1 MLKKRSRYDKIEKRI
16 GKRKGLC
23 WMKKWKKFVFGLLFG
38 TMICF
43 LLPKPVLQTD
53 AAAPFDVNEFV
64 DIASANIN
72 AMRMENGLE
81 PLQTAPLLQKM
92 CQERADELTKSYAHS
107 RANGDAWYTILTDYG
122 IDTNCFAGENI
133 AAGYDTPEGVVEGWM
148 NSAGH
153 RKNILNTNYEY
164 FAVGISYYEDDPE
177 YYFYYWDLILLS
189 SNTGFEDSY
198 IPIAFSMPTT
208 IQTTEPEQTTTL
220 TATTLTNLFSSTST
234 TTTTTTVTTTLPKTS
249 TIQTGD
255 YNYGDCNTDG
265 VVDLRDAIF
274 LGKYLSGQ
282 VAMTRVQLIN
292 ANCNQLDGTEI
303 VDEKDVQSIM
313 RFILLKL
320 DTLPETEP

>member
-1 MLKKRSRYDKIEKRI
+1 
-16 GKRKGLC
+16 
-23 WMKKWKKFVFGLLFG
+23 MKKWKKFVFGLLFG

-53 AAAPFDVNEFV
+53 AAAPFDVNEFI

-92 CQERADELTKSYAHS
+92 CQERADELTKSYSHS
-107 RANGDAWYTILTDYG
+107 RVNGDAWYTILTDYG

-153 RKNILNTNYEY
+153 RRNILNTNYEY
-164 FAVGISYYEDDPE
+164 FAVGVSYYENDPE

-189 SNTGFEDSY
+189 SDSGFEDSY
-198 IPIAFSMPTT
+198 TPLATVIPEI
-208 IQTTEPEQTTTL
+208 EQTTT
-220 TATTLTNLFSSTST
+220 TTLQTTSL
-234 TTTTTTVTTTLPKTS
+234 TTTTVTSLLSSNLTTTITAMITVPKTS
-249 TIQTGD
+249 TTLAYD

-282 VAMTRVQLIN
+282 VVMTRIQLIN
-292 ANCNQLDGTEI
+292 ANCNQIDGTEV
-303 VDEKDVQSIM
+303 VDERDAQSIM
-313 RFILLKL
+313 EFVLLKL
-320 DTLPETEP
+320 DTLPVTES

>member
-1 MLKKRSRYDKIEKRI
+1 
-16 GKRKGLC
+16 
-23 WMKKWKKFVFGLLFG
+23 MKKWKKFVFGLLFG
-38 TMICF
+38 MMICF

-53 AAAPFDVNEFV
+53 AAAPFDVNEFI

-81 PLQTAPLLQKM
+81 PLQTAPLLQEM

-107 RANGDAWYTILTDYG
+107 RVNGDAWYTILTDYG

-148 NSAGH
+148 NSTGH
-153 RKNILNTNYEY
+153 RRNILNTNYEY
-164 FAVGISYYEDDPE
+164 FAVGVSYYENDPE

-189 SNTGFEDSY
+189 SDSGFEDSY
-198 IPIAFSMPTT
+198 TPLATVIPET
-208 IQTTEPEQTTTL
+208 EQTTT
-220 TATTLTNLFSSTST
+220 TTLQTTSL
-234 TTTTTTVTTTLPKTS
+234 TTTTVTSLLSSNLTTTITAMITVPKTS
-249 TIQTGD
+249 TTLAYD

-282 VAMTRVQLIN
+282 VAMTRIQLIN
-292 ANCNQLDGTEI
+292 ANCNQIDGTEV
-303 VDEKDVQSIM
+303 VDERDAQSIM
-313 RFILLKL
+313 EFVLLKL
-320 DTLPETEP
+320 DTLPVTES

>member
-1 MLKKRSRYDKIEKRI
+1 
-16 GKRKGLC
+16 
-23 WMKKWKKFVFGLLFG
+23 MKKWKKFVFGLLFG
-38 TMICF
+38 MMICF

-53 AAAPFDVNEFV
+53 AAAPFDVNEFI

-72 AMRMENGLE
+72 AMRMKNGLE

-107 RANGDAWYTILTDYG
+107 RVNGDAWYTILTDYG

-133 AAGYDTPEGVVEGWM
+133 AAGYDIPEGVVEGWM

-153 RKNILNTNYEY
+153 RRNILNTNYEY
-164 FAVGISYYEDDPE
+164 FAVGVSYYENDPE

-189 SNTGFEDSY
+189 SDTGFEDSY
-198 IPIAFSMPTT
+198 TPLAIFMPA
-208 IQTTEPEQTTTL
+208 TTEETEQTTT
-220 TATTLTNLFSSTST
+220 TTLQTTSL
-234 TTTTTTVTTTLPKTS
+234 TTTTVTSLLSSNLTTTITAMITVPKTS
-249 TIQTGD
+249 TTLAYD

-282 VAMTRVQLIN
+282 VAMTRIQLIN
-292 ANCNQLDGTEI
+292 ANCNQIDGTEV
-303 VDEKDVQSIM
+303 VDERDAQSIM
-313 RFILLKL
+313 EFVLLKL
-320 DTLPETEP
+320 DTLPVTES

>member
-1 MLKKRSRYDKIEKRI
+1 
-16 GKRKGLC
+16 
-23 WMKKWKKFVFGLLFG
+23 MKKWKKFVFGLLFG

-53 AAAPFDVNEFV
+53 AAAPFDVNEFI

-81 PLQTAPLLQKM
+81 PLQTAPLLQEM
-92 CQERADELTKSYAHS
+92 CQERADELTKSYSHS
-107 RANGDAWYTILTDYG
+107 RVNGDAWYTILTDYG

-148 NSAGH
+148 NSTGH
-153 RKNILNTNYEY
+153 RRNILNTNYEY
-164 FAVGISYYEDDPE
+164 FAVGVSYYENDPE

-189 SNTGFEDSY
+189 SDSGFEDSY
-198 IPIAFSMPTT
+198 TPLATVIPET
-208 IQTTEPEQTTTL
+208 EQTTT
-220 TATTLTNLFSSTST
+220 TTLQTTSL
-234 TTTTTTVTTTLPKTS
+234 TTTTVTSLLSSNLTTTITAMITVPKTS
-249 TIQTGD
+249 TTLAYD

-282 VAMTRVQLIN
+282 VVMTRIQLIN
-292 ANCNQLDGTEI
+292 ANCNQIDETEV
-303 VDEKDVQSIM
+303 VDERDAQSIM
-313 RFILLKL
+313 EFVLLKL
-320 DTLPETEP
+320 DTLPVTES

>member
-1 MLKKRSRYDKIEKRI
+1 
-16 GKRKGLC
+16 
-23 WMKKWKKFVFGLLFG
+23 MKKWKKFVFGLLFG

-81 PLQTAPLLQKM
+81 PLQTAPLLQEM
-92 CQERADELTKSYAHS
+92 CQKRADELTKSYSHS

-133 AAGYDTPEGVVEGWM
+133 AAGYDTPEGVVNGWM

-153 RKNILNTNYEY
+153 RRNILNTNYEY
-164 FAVGISYYEDDPE
+164 FAVGVSYYENDPE

-189 SNTGFEDSY
+189 SDSGFEDSY
-198 IPIAFSMPTT
+198 TPLATVIPET
-208 IQTTEPEQTTTL
+208 EQTTT
-220 TATTLTNLFSSTST
+220 TTLQTTSL
-234 TTTTTTVTTTLPKTS
+234 TTTTVTSLLSSNLTTTITAMITVPKTS
-249 TIQTGD
+249 TTLAYD

-282 VAMTRVQLIN
+282 VAMTRIQLIN
-292 ANCNQLDGTEI
+292 ANCNQIDGTEV
-303 VDEKDVQSIM
+303 VDERDAQSIM
-313 RFILLKL
+313 EFVLLKL
-320 DTLPETEP
+320 DTLPVTES

>member
-1 MLKKRSRYDKIEKRI
+1 
-16 GKRKGLC
+16 
-23 WMKKWKKFVFGLLFG
+23 MKKWKKFVFGLLFG

-53 AAAPFDVNEFV
+53 AAAPFDVNEFI

-133 AAGYDTPEGVVEGWM
+133 AAGY
-148 NSAGH
+148 
-153 RKNILNTNYEY
+153 EY
-164 FAVGISYYEDDPE
+164 FAVGVSYYEDDPE

-198 IPIAFSMPTT
+198 IPIAFSLPTT

-255 YNYGDCNTDG
+255 YNYGDCNTNG

>member
-1 MLKKRSRYDKIEKRI
+1 
-16 GKRKGLC
+16 
-23 WMKKWKKFVFGLLFG
+23 MKKWKKFVFGLLFG

-53 AAAPFDVNEFV
+53 AAAPFDVNEFI

-72 AMRMENGLE
+72 AMRMENDLE

-164 FAVGISYYEDDPE
+164 FAVGVSYYEDDPE

-198 IPIAFSMPTT
+198 IPIAFSLPTT

-255 YNYGDCNTDG
+255 YNYGDCNTNG

>member
-1 MLKKRSRYDKIEKRI
+1 
-16 GKRKGLC
+16 
-23 WMKKWKKFVFGLLFG
+23 MKKWKKFVFGLLFG

-53 AAAPFDVNEFV
+53 AAVPFDVNEFI

-81 PLQTAPLLQKM
+81 PLQTAPLLQEM
-92 CQERADELTKSYAHS
+92 CQGRADELTKSYSHS

-153 RKNILNTNYEY
+153 RKKIRNTNYEY
-164 FAVGISYYEDDPE
+164 FAVGVSYYEDDPE

-189 SNTGFEDSY
+189 SDSGFEDSY
-198 IPIAFSMPTT
+198 TPLATVIPET
-208 IQTTEPEQTTTL
+208 EQTTT
-220 TATTLTNLFSSTST
+220 TTLQTTSL
-234 TTTTTTVTTTLPKTS
+234 TTTTVTSLLSSNLTTTITAMITVPKTS
-249 TIQTGD
+249 TTLAYD

-282 VAMTRVQLIN
+282 VAMTRIQLIN
-292 ANCNQLDGTEI
+292 ANCNQIDGTEV
-303 VDEKDVQSIM
+303 VDERDAQSIM
-313 RFILLKL
+313 EFVLLKL
-320 DTLPETEP
+320 DTLPVTES

>member
-1 MLKKRSRYDKIEKRI
+1 
-16 GKRKGLC
+16 
-23 WMKKWKKFVFGLLFG
+23 MKKWKKFVFGLLFG

-53 AAAPFDVNEFV
+53 AAAPFDVNEFI

-81 PLQTAPLLQKM
+81 PLQTAPLLQEM
-92 CQERADELTKSYAHS
+92 CQERADELTKSYSHS

-153 RKNILNTNYEY
+153 RRNILNTNYEY
-164 FAVGISYYEDDPE
+164 FAVGVSYYENDPE

-189 SNTGFEDSY
+189 SDSGFEDSY
-198 IPIAFSMPTT
+198 TPLATVIPET
-208 IQTTEPEQTTTL
+208 EQTTT
-220 TATTLTNLFSSTST
+220 TTLQTTSL
-234 TTTTTTVTTTLPKTS
+234 TTTTVTSLLSSNLTTTITAMITVPKTS
-249 TIQTGD
+249 TTLAYD

-282 VAMTRVQLIN
+282 VAMTRIQLIN
-292 ANCNQLDGTEI
+292 ANCNQIDGTEV
-303 VDEKDVQSIM
+303 VDERDAQSIM
-313 RFILLKL
+313 EFVLLKL
-320 DTLPETEP
+320 DTLPVTES

>member
-1 MLKKRSRYDKIEKRI
+1 
-16 GKRKGLC
+16 
-23 WMKKWKKFVFGLLFG
+23 MKKWKKFVFGLLFG
-38 TMICF
+38 MMICF

-81 PLQTAPLLQKM
+81 PLQTAPLLQEM
-92 CQERADELTKSYAHS
+92 CQERADELTKSYSHS

-133 AAGYDTPEGVVEGWM
+133 AAGYDTPEGVVNGWM

-153 RKNILNTNYEY
+153 RRNILNTNYEY

-208 IQTTEPEQTTTL
+208 IQTTEPEQTTML

-234 TTTTTTVTTTLPKTS
+234 TTTTTTTVTTTLPKTS
-249 TIQTGD
+249 TIQTSD

-313 RFILLKL
+313 KFVLSKL

>member
-1 MLKKRSRYDKIEKRI
+1 
-16 GKRKGLC
+16 
-23 WMKKWKKFVFGLLFG
+23 MKKWKKFVFGLLFG

-53 AAAPFDVNEFV
+53 AAAPFDVNEFI

-81 PLQTAPLLQKM
+81 PLQTAPLLQEM
-92 CQERADELTKSYAHS
+92 CQERADELTKSYSHS

-153 RKNILNTNYEY
+153 RRNILNTNYEY
-164 FAVGISYYEDDPE
+164 FAVGVSYYENDPE

-189 SNTGFEDSY
+189 SDSGFEDSY
-198 IPIAFSMPTT
+198 TPLATVIPET
-208 IQTTEPEQTTTL
+208 EQTTT
-220 TATTLTNLFSSTST
+220 TTLQTTSL
-234 TTTTTTVTTTLPKTS
+234 TTTTVTSLLSSNLTTTITAMITVPKTS
-249 TIQTGD
+249 TTLAYD

-282 VAMTRVQLIN
+282 VAMTRIQLIN
-292 ANCNQLDGTEI
+292 ANCNQIDGTEV
-303 VDEKDVQSIM
+303 VDERDAQSIM
-313 RFILLKL
+313 EFVLLKL
-320 DTLPETEP
+320 DTLPATES

>member
-1 MLKKRSRYDKIEKRI
+1 
-16 GKRKGLC
+16 
-23 WMKKWKKFVFGLLFG
+23 MKKWKKFVFGLLFG

-53 AAAPFDVNEFV
+53 AAAPFDVNEFI

-81 PLQTAPLLQKM
+81 PLQTAPLLQEM
-92 CQERADELTKSYAHS
+92 CQERADELTKSYSHS
-107 RANGDAWYTILTDYG
+107 RVNGDAWYTILTDYG

-153 RKNILNTNYEY
+153 RRNILNTNYEY
-164 FAVGISYYEDDPE
+164 FAVGVSYYENDPE

-189 SNTGFEDSY
+189 SDSGFEDSY
-198 IPIAFSMPTT
+198 TPLATVIPET
-208 IQTTEPEQTTTL
+208 EQTTT
-220 TATTLTNLFSSTST
+220 TTLQTTSL
-234 TTTTTTVTTTLPKTS
+234 TTTTVTSLLSSNLTTTITAMITVPKTS
-249 TIQTGD
+249 TTLAYD

-282 VAMTRVQLIN
+282 VVMTRIQLIN
-292 ANCNQLDGTEI
+292 ANCNQIDETEV
-303 VDEKDVQSIM
+303 VDERDAQSIM
-313 RFILLKL
+313 EFVLLKL
-320 DTLPETEP
+320 DTLPVTES

>member
-1 MLKKRSRYDKIEKRI
+1 
-16 GKRKGLC
+16 
-23 WMKKWKKFVFGLLFG
+23 MKKWKKFVFGLLFG

-53 AAAPFDVNEFV
+53 AAAPFDVNEFI

-72 AMRMENGLE
+72 AMRMKNGLE

-92 CQERADELTKSYAHS
+92 CQERADELTKSYSHS
-107 RANGDAWYTILTDYG
+107 RVNGDAWYTILTDYG

-153 RKNILNTNYEY
+153 RRNILNTNYEY
-164 FAVGISYYEDDPE
+164 FAVGVSYYENDPE

-189 SNTGFEDSY
+189 SDSGFEDSY
-198 IPIAFSMPTT
+198 TPLATVIPET
-208 IQTTEPEQTTTL
+208 EQTTT
-220 TATTLTNLFSSTST
+220 TTLQTTSL
-234 TTTTTTVTTTLPKTS
+234 TTTTVTSLLSSNLTTTITAMITVPKTS
-249 TIQTGD
+249 TTLAYD

-282 VAMTRVQLIN
+282 VAMTRIQLIN
-292 ANCNQLDGTEI
+292 ANCNQIDGTEV
-303 VDEKDVQSIM
+303 VDERDAQSIM
-313 RFILLKL
+313 EFVLLKL
-320 DTLPETEP
+320 DTLPVTES

>member
-1 MLKKRSRYDKIEKRI
+1 
-16 GKRKGLC
+16 
-23 WMKKWKKFVFGLLFG
+23 MKKWKKFVFGLLFG
-38 TMICF
+38 MMICF

-53 AAAPFDVNEFV
+53 AAVPFDVNEFI

-81 PLQTAPLLQKM
+81 PLQTAPLLQEM
-92 CQERADELTKSYAHS
+92 CQGRADELTKSYSHS

-164 FAVGISYYEDDPE
+164 FAVGVSYYEDDPE

-189 SNTGFEDSY
+189 SDSGFEDSY
-198 IPIAFSMPTT
+198 TPLATVIPET
-208 IQTTEPEQTTTL
+208 EQTTT
-220 TATTLTNLFSSTST
+220 TTLQTTSL
-234 TTTTTTVTTTLPKTS
+234 TTTTVTSLLSSNLTTTITAMITVPKTS
-249 TIQTGD
+249 TTLAYD

-282 VAMTRVQLIN
+282 VAMTRIQLIN
-292 ANCNQLDGTEI
+292 ANCNQIDGTEV
-303 VDEKDVQSIM
+303 VDERDAQSIM
-313 RFILLKL
+313 EFVLLKL
-320 DTLPETEP
+320 DTLPVTES

>member
-1 MLKKRSRYDKIEKRI
+1 
-16 GKRKGLC
+16 
-23 WMKKWKKFVFGLLFG
+23 MKKWKKFVFGLLFG

-53 AAAPFDVNEFV
+53 AAAPFDVNEFI

-72 AMRMENGLE
+72 AMRMKNGLE
-81 PLQTAPLLQKM
+81 PLQTAPLLQEM
-92 CQERADELTKSYAHS
+92 CQERADELTKSYSHS
-107 RANGDAWYTILTDYG
+107 RVNGDAWYTILTDYG

-153 RKNILNTNYEY
+153 RRNILNTNYEY
-164 FAVGISYYEDDPE
+164 FAVGVSYYEDDPE

-189 SNTGFEDSY
+189 SDTGFEDSY
-198 IPIAFSMPTT
+198 TPLATVIPET
-208 IQTTEPEQTTTL
+208 EQTTT
-220 TATTLTNLFSSTST
+220 TTLQTTSL
-234 TTTTTTVTTTLPKTS
+234 TTTTVTSLLSSNLTTTITAMITVPKTS
-249 TIQTGD
+249 TTLAYD

-282 VAMTRVQLIN
+282 VAMTRIQLIN
-292 ANCNQLDGTEI
+292 ANCNQIDGTEV
-303 VDEKDVQSIM
+303 VDERDAQSIM
-313 RFILLKL
+313 EFVLLKL
-320 DTLPETEP
+320 DTLPVTES

>member
-1 MLKKRSRYDKIEKRI
+1 
-16 GKRKGLC
+16 
-23 WMKKWKKFVFGLLFG
+23 MKKWKKFVFGLLFG
-38 TMICF
+38 MMICF

-53 AAAPFDVNEFV
+53 AAAPFDVNEFI

-72 AMRMENGLE
+72 AMRMKNGLE

-107 RANGDAWYTILTDYG
+107 RVNGDAWYTILTDYG

-148 NSAGH
+148 NSTGH
-153 RKNILNTNYEY
+153 RRNILNTNYEY
-164 FAVGISYYEDDPE
+164 FAVGVSYYENDPE

-189 SNTGFEDSY
+189 SDSGFEDSY
-198 IPIAFSMPTT
+198 TPLATVIPET
-208 IQTTEPEQTTTL
+208 EQTTT
-220 TATTLTNLFSSTST
+220 TTLQTTSL
-234 TTTTTTVTTTLPKTS
+234 TTTTVTSLLSSNLTTTITAMITVPKTS
-249 TIQTGD
+249 TTLAYD

-282 VAMTRVQLIN
+282 VAMTRIQLIN
-292 ANCNQLDGTEI
+292 ANCNQIDGTEV
-303 VDEKDVQSIM
+303 VDERDAQSIM
-313 RFILLKL
+313 EFVLLKL
-320 DTLPETEP
+320 DTLPVTES

>member
-1 MLKKRSRYDKIEKRI
+1 
-16 GKRKGLC
+16 
-23 WMKKWKKFVFGLLFG
+23 MKKWKKFVFGLLFG

-53 AAAPFDVNEFV
+53 AAAPFDVNEFI

-92 CQERADELTKSYAHS
+92 CQERADELTKSYSHS
-107 RANGDAWYTILTDYG
+107 RVNGDAWYTILTDYG

-153 RKNILNTNYEY
+153 RRNILNTNYEY
-164 FAVGISYYEDDPE
+164 FAVGVSYYENDPE

-189 SNTGFEDSY
+189 SDSGFEDSY
-198 IPIAFSMPTT
+198 TPLATVIPET
-208 IQTTEPEQTTTL
+208 EQTTT
-220 TATTLTNLFSSTST
+220 TTLQTTSL
-234 TTTTTTVTTTLPKTS
+234 TTTTVTSLLSSNLTTTITAMITVPKTS
-249 TIQTGD
+249 TTLAYD

-282 VAMTRVQLIN
+282 VVMTRIQLIN
-292 ANCNQLDGTEI
+292 ANCNQIDGTEV
-303 VDEKDVQSIM
+303 VDERDAQSIM
-313 RFILLKL
+313 EFVLLKL
-320 DTLPETEP
+320 DTLPVTES

>member
-1 MLKKRSRYDKIEKRI
+1 
-16 GKRKGLC
+16 
-23 WMKKWKKFVFGLLFG
+23 MKKWKKFVFGLLFG

-53 AAAPFDVNEFV
+53 AAAPFDVNEFI

-72 AMRMENGLE
+72 TMRMENGLE
-81 PLQTAPLLQKM
+81 PLQTAPLLQEM
-92 CQERADELTKSYAHS
+92 CQGRADELTKSYSHS

-164 FAVGISYYEDDPE
+164 FAVGVSYYENDPE

-189 SNTGFEDSY
+189 SDSGFEDSY
-198 IPIAFSMPTT
+198 TPLATVIPET
-208 IQTTEPEQTTTL
+208 EQTTT
-220 TATTLTNLFSSTST
+220 TTLQTTSL
-234 TTTTTTVTTTLPKTS
+234 TTTTVTSLLSSNLTTTITAMITVPKTS
-249 TIQTGD
+249 TTLAYD

-282 VAMTRVQLIN
+282 VAMTRIQLIN
-292 ANCNQLDGTEI
+292 ANCNQIDGTEV
-303 VDEKDVQSIM
+303 VDERDAQSIM
-313 RFILLKL
+313 EFVLLKL
-320 DTLPETEP
+320 DTLPVTES

>member
-1 MLKKRSRYDKIEKRI
+1 
-16 GKRKGLC
+16 
-23 WMKKWKKFVFGLLFG
+23 MKKWKKFVFGLLFG

-53 AAAPFDVNEFV
+53 AAAPFDVNEFI

-92 CQERADELTKSYAHS
+92 CQERADELTKSYSHS
-107 RANGDAWYTILTDYG
+107 RVNGDAWYTILTDYG

-153 RKNILNTNYEY
+153 RRNILNTNYEY
-164 FAVGISYYEDDPE
+164 FAVGVSYYENDPE

-189 SNTGFEDSY
+189 SDSGFEDSY
-198 IPIAFSMPTT
+198 TPLATVIPET
-208 IQTTEPEQTTTL
+208 EQTTTTTL
-220 TATTLTNLFSSTST
+220 QTTSLTTATVTSLLSSNLT
-234 TTTTTTVTTTLPKTS
+234 TTITAMITVPKTS
-249 TIQTGD
+249 TTLAYD

-282 VAMTRVQLIN
+282 VVMTRIQLIN
-292 ANCNQLDGTEI
+292 ANCNQIDGTEV
-303 VDEKDVQSIM
+303 VDERDAQSIM
-313 RFILLKL
+313 EFVLLKL
-320 DTLPETEP
+320 DTLPVTES

>member
-1 MLKKRSRYDKIEKRI
+1 
-16 GKRKGLC
+16 
-23 WMKKWKKFVFGLLFG
+23 MKKWKKFVFGLLFG

-53 AAAPFDVNEFV
+53 AAAPFDVNEFI

-72 AMRMENGLE
+72 AMRMKNGLE

-92 CQERADELTKSYAHS
+92 CQERADELTKSYSHS
-107 RANGDAWYTILTDYG
+107 RVNGDAWYTILTDYG

-148 NSAGH
+148 NSTGH
-153 RKNILNTNYEY
+153 RRNILNTNYEY
-164 FAVGISYYEDDPE
+164 FAVGVSYYENDPE

-189 SNTGFEDSY
+189 SDSGFEDSY
-198 IPIAFSMPTT
+198 TPLATVIPET
-208 IQTTEPEQTTTL
+208 EQTTT
-220 TATTLTNLFSSTST
+220 TTLQTTSL
-234 TTTTTTVTTTLPKTS
+234 TTTTVTSLLSSNLTTTITAMITVPKTS
-249 TIQTGD
+249 TTLAYD

-282 VAMTRVQLIN
+282 VAMTRIQLIN
-292 ANCNQLDGTEI
+292 ANCNQIDGTEV
-303 VDEKDVQSIM
+303 VDERDAQSIM
-313 RFILLKL
+313 EFVLLKL
-320 DTLPETEP
+320 DTLPVTES

>member
-1 MLKKRSRYDKIEKRI
+1 
-16 GKRKGLC
+16 
-23 WMKKWKKFVFGLLFG
+23 MKKWKKFVFGLLFG

-53 AAAPFDVNEFV
+53 AAAPSDVNEFI

-81 PLQTAPLLQKM
+81 PLQTAPLLQEM
-92 CQERADELTKSYAHS
+92 CQGRADELTKSYSHS

-122 IDTNCFAGENI
+122 IDSNCFAGENI
-133 AAGYDTPEGVVEGWM
+133 AAGYDTPEGVVEVWM

-164 FAVGISYYEDDPE
+164 FAVGVSYYENDPE

-189 SNTGFEDSY
+189 SDSGFEDSY
-198 IPIAFSMPTT
+198 TPLATVIPET
-208 IQTTEPEQTTTL
+208 EQTTT
-220 TATTLTNLFSSTST
+220 TTLQTTSL
-234 TTTTTTVTTTLPKTS
+234 TTTTVTSLLSSNLTTTITAMITVPKTS
-249 TIQTGD
+249 TTLAYD

-282 VAMTRVQLIN
+282 VAMTRIQLIN
-292 ANCNQLDGTEI
+292 ANCNQIDGTEV
-303 VDEKDVQSIM
+303 VDERDAQSIM
-313 RFILLKL
+313 EFVLLKL
-320 DTLPETEP
+320 DTLPVTES

>member
-1 MLKKRSRYDKIEKRI
+1 
-16 GKRKGLC
+16 
-23 WMKKWKKFVFGLLFG
+23 MKKWKKFVFGLLFG

-53 AAAPFDVNEFV
+53 AAAPFDVNEFI

-92 CQERADELTKSYAHS
+92 CQERADELTKSYSHS
-107 RANGDAWYTILTDYG
+107 RVNGDAWYMILTDYG

-153 RKNILNTNYEY
+153 RRNILNTNYEY
-164 FAVGISYYEDDPE
+164 FAVGVSYYENDPE

-189 SNTGFEDSY
+189 SDSGFEDSY
-198 IPIAFSMPTT
+198 TPLATVIPET
-208 IQTTEPEQTTTL
+208 EQTTT
-220 TATTLTNLFSSTST
+220 TTLQTTSL
-234 TTTTTTVTTTLPKTS
+234 TTTTVTSLLSSNLTTTITAMITVPKTS
-249 TIQTGD
+249 TTLAYD

-282 VAMTRVQLIN
+282 VAMTRIQLIN
-292 ANCNQLDGTEI
+292 ANCNQIDGTEV
-303 VDEKDVQSIM
+303 VDERDAQSIM
-313 RFILLKL
+313 EFVLLKL
-320 DTLPETEP
+320 DTLPVTES

>member
-1 MLKKRSRYDKIEKRI
+1 
-16 GKRKGLC
+16 
-23 WMKKWKKFVFGLLFG
+23 MKKWKKFVFGLLFG

-53 AAAPFDVNEFV
+53 AAAPFDVNEFI

-81 PLQTAPLLQKM
+81 PLQTAPLLQEM
-92 CQERADELTKSYAHS
+92 CQERADELTKSYSHS
-107 RANGDAWYTILTDYG
+107 RVNGDAWYTILTDYG

-133 AAGYDTPEGVVEGWM
+133 AAGYDPPEGVVEGWM

-153 RKNILNTNYEY
+153 RRNILNTNYEY
-164 FAVGISYYEDDPE
+164 FAVGVSYYENDPE

-189 SNTGFEDSY
+189 SDSGFEDSY
-198 IPIAFSMPTT
+198 TPLATVIPET
-208 IQTTEPEQTTTL
+208 EQTTTTTL
-220 TATTLTNLFSSTST
+220 QTTSLTTATVTSLLSSNLT
-234 TTTTTTVTTTLPKTS
+234 TTITAMITVPKTS
-249 TIQTGD
+249 TTLAYD

-282 VAMTRVQLIN
+282 VAMTRIQLIN
-292 ANCNQLDGTEI
+292 ANCNQIDGTEV
-303 VDEKDVQSIM
+303 VDERDAQSIM
-313 RFILLKL
+313 EFVLLKL
-320 DTLPETEP
+320 DTLPVTES

>member
-1 MLKKRSRYDKIEKRI
+1 
-16 GKRKGLC
+16 
-23 WMKKWKKFVFGLLFG
+23 MKKWKKFVFGLLFG

-53 AAAPFDVNEFV
+53 AAAPFDVNEFI

-81 PLQTAPLLQKM
+81 PLQTAPLLQEM
-92 CQERADELTKSYAHS
+92 CQERADELTKSYSHS
-107 RANGDAWYTILTDYG
+107 RVNGDAWYTILTDYG

-153 RKNILNTNYEY
+153 RRNILNTNYEY
-164 FAVGISYYEDDPE
+164 FAVGVSYYENDPE

-189 SNTGFEDSY
+189 SDTGFEDSY
-198 IPIAFSMPTT
+198 TPLAIFMPA
-208 IQTTEPEQTTTL
+208 TTEETEQTTT
-220 TATTLTNLFSSTST
+220 TTLQTTSL
-234 TTTTTTVTTTLPKTS
+234 TTTTVTSLLSSNLTTTITAMITVPKTS
-249 TIQTGD
+249 TTLAYD

-282 VAMTRVQLIN
+282 VAMTRIQLIN
-292 ANCNQLDGTEI
+292 ANCNQIDGTEV
-303 VDEKDVQSIM
+303 VDERDAQSIM
-313 RFILLKL
+313 EFVLLKL
-320 DTLPETEP
+320 DTLPVTES

>member
-1 MLKKRSRYDKIEKRI
+1 
-16 GKRKGLC
+16 
-23 WMKKWKKFVFGLLFG
+23 MKKWKKFVFGLLFG

-53 AAAPFDVNEFV
+53 AAAPFDVNEFI

-92 CQERADELTKSYAHS
+92 CQERADELTKSYSHS
-107 RANGDAWYTILTDYG
+107 RVNGDAWYTILTDYG

-153 RKNILNTNYEY
+153 RRNILNTNYEY
-164 FAVGISYYEDDPE
+164 FAVGVSYYENDPE

-189 SNTGFEDSY
+189 SDSGFEDSY
-198 IPIAFSMPTT
+198 TPLATVIPET
-208 IQTTEPEQTTTL
+208 EQTTT
-220 TATTLTNLFSSTST
+220 TTLQTTSL
-234 TTTTTTVTTTLPKTS
+234 TTTTVTSLLSSNLTTTITAMITVPKTS
-249 TIQTGD
+249 TTLAYD

-282 VAMTRVQLIN
+282 VAMTRIQLIN
-292 ANCNQLDGTEI
+292 ANCNQIDGTEV
-303 VDEKDVQSIM
+303 VDERDAQSIM
-313 RFILLKL
+313 EFVLLKL
-320 DTLPETEP
+320 DTLPVTES

>member
-1 MLKKRSRYDKIEKRI
+1 
-16 GKRKGLC
+16 
-23 WMKKWKKFVFGLLFG
+23 MKKWKKFVFGLLFG

-53 AAAPFDVNEFV
+53 AAAPFDVNEFI

-81 PLQTAPLLQKM
+81 PLQTAPLLQEM
-92 CQERADELTKSYAHS
+92 CQERADELTKSYSHS
-107 RANGDAWYTILTDYG
+107 RVNGDAWYTILTDYG

-153 RKNILNTNYEY
+153 RRNILNTNYEY
-164 FAVGISYYEDDPE
+164 FAVGVSYYENDPE

-189 SNTGFEDSY
+189 SDSGFEDSY
-198 IPIAFSMPTT
+198 TPLATVIPET
-208 IQTTEPEQTTTL
+208 EQTTT
-220 TATTLTNLFSSTST
+220 TTLQTTSL
-234 TTTTTTVTTTLPKTS
+234 TTTTVTSLLSSNLTTTITAMITVPKTS
-249 TIQTGD
+249 TTLAYD

-282 VAMTRVQLIN
+282 VVMTRIQLIN
-292 ANCNQLDGTEI
+292 ANCNQIDGTEV
-303 VDEKDVQSIM
+303 VDERDAQSIM
-313 RFILLKL
+313 EFVLLKL
-320 DTLPETEP
+320 DTLPVTES

>member
-1 MLKKRSRYDKIEKRI
+1 
-16 GKRKGLC
+16 
-23 WMKKWKKFVFGLLFG
+23 MKKWKKFVFGLLFG

-53 AAAPFDVNEFV
+53 AAAPFDVNEFI

-81 PLQTAPLLQKM
+81 PLQTAPLLQEM
-92 CQERADELTKSYAHS
+92 CQGRADELTKSYSHS

-133 AAGYDTPEGVVEGWM
+133 AAGYDTPEGVVNGWM

-153 RKNILNTNYEY
+153 RRNILNTNYEY
-164 FAVGISYYEDDPE
+164 FAIGVSYYENDPE

-189 SNTGFEDSY
+189 SDSGFEDAY
-198 IPIAFSMPTT
+198 TPLATVMPET
-208 IQTTEPEQTTTL
+208 EQTTT
-220 TATTLTNLFSSTST
+220 TTLQTTSL
-234 TTTTTTVTTTLPKTS
+234 TTTTVTSLLSSNLTTTITAMITVPKTS
-249 TIQTGD
+249 TTLAYD

-282 VAMTRVQLIN
+282 VAMTRIQLIN
-292 ANCNQLDGTEI
+292 ANCNQIDGTEV
-303 VDEKDVQSIM
+303 VDERDAQSIM
-313 RFILLKL
+313 EFVLLKL
-320 DTLPETEP
+320 DTLPVTES

>member
-1 MLKKRSRYDKIEKRI
+1 
-16 GKRKGLC
+16 
-23 WMKKWKKFVFGLLFG
+23 MKKWKKFVFGLLFG

-53 AAAPFDVNEFV
+53 AAAPFDVNEFI

-81 PLQTAPLLQKM
+81 PLQTAPLLQEM
-92 CQERADELTKSYAHS
+92 CQGRADELTKSYSHS

-164 FAVGISYYEDDPE
+164 FAVGVSYYENDPE

-189 SNTGFEDSY
+189 SDSGFEDSY
-198 IPIAFSMPTT
+198 TPLATVIPET
-208 IQTTEPEQTTTL
+208 EQTTT
-220 TATTLTNLFSSTST
+220 TTLQTTSL
-234 TTTTTTVTTTLPKTS
+234 TTTTVTSLLSSNLTTTMITVPKTS
-249 TIQTGD
+249 TTLAYD

-282 VAMTRVQLIN
+282 VAMTRIQLIN
-292 ANCNQLDGTEI
+292 ANCNQIDGTEV
-303 VDEKDVQSIM
+303 VDERDAQSIM
-313 RFILLKL
+313 EFVLLKL
-320 DTLPETEP
+320 DTLPVTES

>member
-1 MLKKRSRYDKIEKRI
+1 
-16 GKRKGLC
+16 
-23 WMKKWKKFVFGLLFG
+23 MKKWKKFVFGLLFG
-38 TMICF
+38 MMICF

-81 PLQTAPLLQKM
+81 PLQTAPLLQEM

-198 IPIAFSMPTT
+198 TPLASLLSTT
-208 IQTTEPEQTTTL
+208 SERTELTEATTTTLQTTTQ
-220 TATTLTNLFSSTST
+220 TTMQTTIAMSAIPIT
-234 TTTTTTVTTTLPKTS
+234 TTR
-249 TIQTGD
+249 IDTGTQPHE
-255 YNYGDCNTDG
+255 YNSGDCNTGG
-265 VVDLRDAIF
+265 VVDLLDAIF
-274 LGKYLSGQ
+274 LGKYLAGQ
-282 VAMTRVQLIN
+282 VAMTRVQLIS

-313 RFILLKL
+313 KFVLLKL

>member
-1 MLKKRSRYDKIEKRI
+1 
-16 GKRKGLC
+16 
-23 WMKKWKKFVFGLLFG
+23 MKKWKKFVFGLLFG

-53 AAAPFDVNEFV
+53 AAAPFDVNEFI

-72 AMRMENGLE
+72 AMRMKNGLE

-107 RANGDAWYTILTDYG
+107 RVNGDAWYTILTDYG

-148 NSAGH
+148 NSTGH
-153 RKNILNTNYEY
+153 RRNILNTNYEY
-164 FAVGISYYEDDPE
+164 FAVGVSYYENDPE

-189 SNTGFEDSY
+189 SDSGFEDSY
-198 IPIAFSMPTT
+198 TPLATVIPET
-208 IQTTEPEQTTTL
+208 EQTTT
-220 TATTLTNLFSSTST
+220 TTLQTTSL
-234 TTTTTTVTTTLPKTS
+234 TTTTVTSLLSSNLTTTITAMITVPKTS
-249 TIQTGD
+249 TTLAYD

-282 VAMTRVQLIN
+282 VAMTRIQLIN
-292 ANCNQLDGTEI
+292 ANCNQIDGTEV
-303 VDEKDVQSIM
+303 VDERDAQSIM
-313 RFILLKL
+313 EFVLLKL
-320 DTLPETEP
+320 DTLPVTES

>member
-1 MLKKRSRYDKIEKRI
+1 
-16 GKRKGLC
+16 
-23 WMKKWKKFVFGLLFG
+23 
-38 TMICF
+38 MICF

-53 AAAPFDVNEFV
+53 AAAPFDVNEFI

-81 PLQTAPLLQKM
+81 PLQTAPLLQEM
-92 CQERADELTKSYAHS
+92 CQGRADELTKSYSHS

-153 RKNILNTNYEY
+153 RRNILNTNYEY
-164 FAVGISYYEDDPE
+164 FAIGVSYYENDPE

-189 SNTGFEDSY
+189 SDSGFEDAY
-198 IPIAFSMPTT
+198 TPLATVMPET
-208 IQTTEPEQTTTL
+208 EQTTT
-220 TATTLTNLFSSTST
+220 TTLQTTSL
-234 TTTTTTVTTTLPKTS
+234 TTTTVTSLLSSNLTTTITAMITVPKTS
-249 TIQTGD
+249 TTLAYD

-274 LGKYLSGQ
+274 LGKYLSGL
-282 VAMTRVQLIN
+282 VAMTRIQLIN
-292 ANCNQLDGTEI
+292 ANCNQIDGTEV
-303 VDEKDVQSIM
+303 VDERDAQSIM
-313 RFILLKL
+313 EFVLLKL
-320 DTLPETEP
+320 DTLPATES

>member
-1 MLKKRSRYDKIEKRI
+1 
-16 GKRKGLC
+16 
-23 WMKKWKKFVFGLLFG
+23 MKKWKKFVFGLLFG

-53 AAAPFDVNEFV
+53 AAVPFDVNEFI

-81 PLQTAPLLQKM
+81 PLQTAPLLQEM
-92 CQERADELTKSYAHS
+92 CQGRADELTKSYSHS

-164 FAVGISYYEDDPE
+164 FAVGVSYYEDDPE

-189 SNTGFEDSY
+189 SDSGFEDSY
-198 IPIAFSMPTT
+198 TPLATVIPET
-208 IQTTEPEQTTTL
+208 EQTTT
-220 TATTLTNLFSSTST
+220 TTLQ
-234 TTTTTTVTTTLPKTS
+234 TTTTVTSLLSSNLTTTITAMITVPKTS
-249 TIQTGD
+249 TTLAYD

-282 VAMTRVQLIN
+282 VAMTRIQLIN
-292 ANCNQLDGTEI
+292 ANCNQIDGTEV
-303 VDEKDVQSIM
+303 VDERDAQSIM
-313 RFILLKL
+313 EFVLLKL
-320 DTLPETEP
+320 DTLPVTES

>member
-1 MLKKRSRYDKIEKRI
+1 
-16 GKRKGLC
+16 
-23 WMKKWKKFVFGLLFG
+23 
-38 TMICF
+38 MICF

-53 AAAPFDVNEFV
+53 AAVPFDVNEFI

-81 PLQTAPLLQKM
+81 PLQTAPLLQEM
-92 CQERADELTKSYAHS
+92 CQGRADELTKSYSHS

-164 FAVGISYYEDDPE
+164 FAVGVSYYEDDPE

-189 SNTGFEDSY
+189 SDSGFEDSY
-198 IPIAFSMPTT
+198 TPLATVIPET
-208 IQTTEPEQTTTL
+208 EQTTT
-220 TATTLTNLFSSTST
+220 TTLQTTSL
-234 TTTTTTVTTTLPKTS
+234 TTTTVTSLLSSNLTTTITAMITVPKTS
-249 TIQTGD
+249 TTLAYD

-282 VAMTRVQLIN
+282 VAMTRIQLIN
-292 ANCNQLDGTEI
+292 ANCNQIDGTEV
-303 VDEKDVQSIM
+303 VDERDAQSIM
-313 RFILLKL
+313 EFVLLKL
-320 DTLPETEP
+320 DTLPVTES

>member
-1 MLKKRSRYDKIEKRI
+1 M
-16 GKRKGLC
+16 
-23 WMKKWKKFVFGLLFG
+23 
-38 TMICF
+38 TICF
-43 LLPKPVLQTD
+43 LLPKPVLHTD

-72 AMRMENGLE
+72 AMRMKNGLE

-107 RANGDAWYTILTDYG
+107 RVNGDAWYTILTDYG

-133 AAGYDTPEGVVEGWM
+133 AAGYDTPEGVVNGWM

-164 FAVGISYYEDDPE
+164 FAVGVSYYEDDPE

-189 SNTGFEDSY
+189 SDTGFEDSY
-198 IPIAFSMPTT
+198 TPFATFMPA
-208 IQTTEPEQTTTL
+208 TTEEY
-220 TATTLTNLFSSTST
+220 
-234 TTTTTTVTTTLPKTS
+234 
-249 TIQTGD
+249 D

-274 LGKYLSGQ
+274 LGKYLSGL
-282 VAMTRVQLIN
+282 VAMTRIQLVN
-292 ANCNQLDGTEI
+292 ANCNQIDETEI

>member
-1 MLKKRSRYDKIEKRI
+1 
-16 GKRKGLC
+16 
-23 WMKKWKKFVFGLLFG
+23 MKKWKKFVFGLLFG

-53 AAAPFDVNEFV
+53 AAAPFDVNEFI

-81 PLQTAPLLQKM
+81 PLQTAPLLQEM
-92 CQERADELTKSYAHS
+92 CQGRADELTKSYSHS

-164 FAVGISYYEDDPE
+164 FAVGVSYYENDPE

-189 SNTGFEDSY
+189 SDSGFEDSY
-198 IPIAFSMPTT
+198 TPLATVIPET
-208 IQTTEPEQTTTL
+208 EQTTT
-220 TATTLTNLFSSTST
+220 TTLQTTSL
-234 TTTTTTVTTTLPKTS
+234 TTTTVTSLLSSNLTTTITAMITVPKTS
-249 TIQTGD
+249 TTLAYD

-282 VAMTRVQLIN
+282 VAMTRSQLIN
-292 ANCNQLDGTEI
+292 ANCNQIDGTEV
-303 VDEKDVQSIM
+303 VDERDAQSIM
-313 RFILLKL
+313 EFVLLKL
-320 DTLPETEP
+320 DTLPVTES

>member
-1 MLKKRSRYDKIEKRI
+1 
-16 GKRKGLC
+16 
-23 WMKKWKKFVFGLLFG
+23 MKKWKKFVFGLLFG

-53 AAAPFDVNEFV
+53 AAAPFDVNEFI

-72 AMRMENGLE
+72 AMRMKNGLE

-107 RANGDAWYTILTDYG
+107 RVNGDAWYTILTDYG

-153 RKNILNTNYEY
+153 RRNILNTNYEY
-164 FAVGISYYEDDPE
+164 FAVGVSYYENDPE

-189 SNTGFEDSY
+189 SDSGFEDSY
-198 IPIAFSMPTT
+198 TPLATVIPET
-208 IQTTEPEQTTTL
+208 EQTTT
-220 TATTLTNLFSSTST
+220 TTLQTTSL
-234 TTTTTTVTTTLPKTS
+234 TTTTVTSLLSSNLTTTITAMITVPKTS
-249 TIQTGD
+249 TTLAYD

-282 VAMTRVQLIN
+282 VAMTRIQLIN
-292 ANCNQLDGTEI
+292 ANCNQIDGTEV
-303 VDEKDVQSIM
+303 VDERDAQSIM
-313 RFILLKL
+313 EFVLLKL
-320 DTLPETEP
+320 DTLPVTES

>member
-1 MLKKRSRYDKIEKRI
+1 
-16 GKRKGLC
+16 
-23 WMKKWKKFVFGLLFG
+23 MKKWKKFVFGLLFG
-38 TMICF
+38 MMICF

-81 PLQTAPLLQKM
+81 PLQTAPLLQEM
-92 CQERADELTKSYAHS
+92 CQKRADELTKSYSHS

-133 AAGYDTPEGVVEGWM
+133 AAGYDTPEGVVNGWM

-153 RKNILNTNYEY
+153 RRNILNTNYEY
-164 FAVGISYYEDDPE
+164 FAIGVSYYENDPQ

-189 SNTGFEDSY
+189 SDSGFEDSY
-198 IPIAFSMPTT
+198 TPLATVIPET
-208 IQTTEPEQTTTL
+208 EQTTT
-220 TATTLTNLFSSTST
+220 TTLQTTSLTTTTVTSPLSSNLT
-234 TTTTTTVTTTLPKTS
+234 TTTTTTMTMTTIPETSTTLAY
-249 TIQTGD
+249 D

-282 VAMTRVQLIN
+282 VAMTRIQLIN
-292 ANCNQLDGTEI
+292 ANCNQIDGTEV
-303 VDEKDVQSIM
+303 VDERDAQSIM
-313 RFILLKL
+313 EFVLLKL
-320 DTLPETEP
+320 DTLPVTES